1 MAVAQWYIYGA
12 AMCAMRCGNGCGAMK
27 SPFGKGFRCVQFYT
41 SKRTQQRH
49 MADNFKK
56 IDKRFLLTDSSV
68 NSYGYRLLTAGYL
81 MEEFAKNPIGYYMH
95 GTEEYPREAGV
106 LVRWEDLTLEDDK
119 VYGKP
124 CINLNHPRGQ
134 RTVDEVESGFLNAAS
149 FGHFVVLDAEVDG
162 GRELKDGDLNG
173 LIITKWYNRE
183 CSLVDVPGNYNAL
196 TSLFDVDGN
205 SFNLSDFSKTKIT
218 MEKAN
223 LSAASLAL
231 LALSD
236 NATPAAIDQAIAGLA
251 AKAQKVDELTT
262 QLTAAAQ
269 KATKAE
275 DDLKALQATVVAKE
289 VDDLLAEGAKQKKVT
304 PAMATELKATFAENP
319 KGLKALIAAM
329 PAQVAVV
336 EKLKTEEEDQL
347 KAEDWDKLDAA
358 GKLEGLK
365 ASDPDQF
372 KALFK
377 LRFGSDYKA

>member
-1 MAVAQWYIYGA
+1 
-12 AMCAMRCGNGCGAMK
+12 
-27 SPFGKGFRCVQFYT
+27 
-41 SKRTQQRH
+41 

-106 LVRWEDLTLEDDK
+106 LVRWEDLTLEGDK

-149 FGHFVVLDAEVDG
+149 FGHFVVLDAEVEG

-205 SFNLSDFSKTKIT
+205 SFNLSDFSKTKIH
-218 MEKAN
+218 MEKPI
-223 LSAASLAL
+223 LSAVAL
-231 LALSD
+231 QALQLGAD
-236 NATPAAIDQAIAGLA
+236 ATPAAIDLAIASLA
-251 AKAQKVDELTT
+251 AKAQKADG
-262 QLTAAAQ
+262 
-269 KATKAE
+269 
-275 DDLKALQATVVAKE
+275 LQT
-289 VDDLLAEGAKQKKVT
+289 
-304 PAMATELKATFAENP
+304 
-319 KGLKALIAAM
+319 
-329 PAQVAVV
+329 
-336 EKLKTEEEDQL
+336 
-347 KAEDWDKLDAA
+347 KLDAA
-358 GKLEGLK
+358 NQELATIKTKANNEAVASLIAQGLADKKITVAVGNELKASYAENPEGLK
-365 ASDPDQF
+365 NLLAAMPKYASVADSLEQKDEAAGAKIAALMAKSYTDLDKAGELEVLRNLSAEHFNMKFKEQF
-372 KALFK
+372 GK
-377 LRFGSDYKA
+377 DYK